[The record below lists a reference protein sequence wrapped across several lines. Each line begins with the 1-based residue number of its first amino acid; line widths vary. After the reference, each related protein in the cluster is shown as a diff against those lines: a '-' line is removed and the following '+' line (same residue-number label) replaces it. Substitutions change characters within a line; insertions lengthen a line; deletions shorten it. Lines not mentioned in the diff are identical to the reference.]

1 MQALTAPVAGTAFQ
15 FPIEEL
21 ESIESIIVKSRQW
34 LDALENRRAM
44 LTSELDRITSPT
56 PRVAVASTVKPA
68 GMGLLY
74 KGEWFADRKYIDIH
88 VGLLRKL
95 WVDFPDRRCEMAR
108 AMGRFGTS
116 RSYVATSIS
125 ALFPCARAS
134 WARRF
139 SRKLVDEWYVDT
151 NLNPERMQKILP
163 AAVEVSGLKI
173 GVDVSINWR

>member
-1 MQALTAPVAGTAFQ
+1 MQALNAQAAGTVFQ
-15 FPIEEL
+15 FPVEEL

-34 LDALENRRAM
+34 LEQLEHRRSM
-44 LTSELDRITSPT
+44 LTSELERITSPA
-56 PRVAVASTVKPA
+56 PRIAVATTVKPA
-68 GMGLLY
+68 GMGLMY
-74 KGEWFADRKYIDIH
+74 KGEWIANRKYIDIH
-88 VGLLRKL
+88 VDLLRKL
-95 WVDFPDRRCEMAR
+95 WVDYPDRRCDMAR

-125 ALFPCARAS
+125 ELFPFARAS

-139 SRKLVDEWYVDT
+139 SRRLVDEWLVDT

-173 GVDVSINWR
+173 GVDVTINWR

>member
-1 MQALTAPVAGTAFQ
+1 MQALNAQAGGAAFP

-21 ESIESIIVKSRQW
+21 ESIESIIAKSRQW
-34 LDALENRRAM
+34 LESLELRRSM
-44 LTSELDRITSPT
+44 LTSELDRITRPT
-56 PRVAVASTVKPA
+56 PKFDVTPLASPS
-68 GMGLLY
+68 GMGLMY
-74 KGEWFADRKYIDIH
+74 KGEWIANRKYIDIH

-95 WVDFPDRRCEMAR
+95 WVDFPDRRCDMAR

-125 ALFPCARAS
+125 DLFPFARAS

-139 SRKLVDEWYVDT
+139 SRRLVDEWYVDT

-173 GVDVSINWR
+173 GVDVTINWR

>member
-1 MQALTAPVAGTAFQ
+1 MQALNSHSAGPAFQ

-34 LDALENRRAM
+34 LETLEHRRSM
-44 LTSELDRITSPT
+44 LTSELDRITSPAPKLDVPT
-56 PRVAVASTVKPA
+56 HAKPL
-68 GMGLLY
+68 GMGLMY
-74 KGEWFADRKYIDIH
+74 KGEWIADRKYIDIH

-95 WVDFPDRRCEMAR
+95 WVDFPDRRCDMAR

-116 RSYVATSIS
+116 RSYVATSI
-125 ALFPCARAS
+125 ADLFPHARPS

-139 SRKLVDEWYVDT
+139 SRRLVDEWYVDT

-163 AAVEVSGLKI
+163 AAIEVSGLKF
-173 GVDVSINWR
+173 GVDVAINWR